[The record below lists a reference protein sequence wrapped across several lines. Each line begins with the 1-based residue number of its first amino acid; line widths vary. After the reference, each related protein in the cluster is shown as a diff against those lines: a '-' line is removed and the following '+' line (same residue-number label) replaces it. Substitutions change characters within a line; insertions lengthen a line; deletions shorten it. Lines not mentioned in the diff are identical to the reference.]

1 MYLLHSL
8 WPTYSSIRTVDWS
21 PSITETMAVVFKR
34 WCFHVIRFVS
44 YLFGLD
50 GSFKPP
56 LIRPVFIFFSWKR
69 EVFDFCLGGTVP
81 FRRARFWIAH
91 FFSGDKAGPL
101 VGSKCRTRWEARL
114 WVEAICCGW
123 LSIRCWLLTTRNLC
137 VPSQGGAKGSDP
149 VRSMRL

>member
-1 MYLLHSL
+1 M
-8 WPTYSSIRTVDWS
+8 SSV
-21 PSITETMAVVFKR
+21 
-34 WCFHVIRFVS
+34 
-44 YLFGLD
+44 LFPICLGWMVPL
-50 GSFKPP
+50 KPP

-114 WVEAICCGW
+114 WVEVICCGW

-149 VRSMRL
+149 VRSMRLYLGSYMVHSTLNHSRPIYRGHCNRLRKFWRYV